1 MYVIL
6 WTELRGDYVSKFTL
20 MNKNVRIFDFEYDD
34 EEHFIVRFE
43 QNYPDNEIYA
53 PFGLIKDNNIN
64 KSEFNKWW
72 KNRQIPASRNG
83 LKELLYKSN
92 IYDKDNFDLLDA
104 KAYCLSL
111 SDQYWVKK
119 TNENIL
125 WEDIN
130 FFDNEF
136 SEDIGKI
143 LFNGTKT
150 QVNLNL
156 NTPDMTSNG
165 NYEKRW
171 KIINGDRYLIKAGG
185 KMLNQEPFN
194 EVIATKLYERI
205 LNDNEYVKYKIIYDN
220 DRAVSICK
228 NFITQDTELIP
239 AWKINEY
246 YKFYVDENKYE
257 HYIRCLNQL
266 KIPDANVLVDKMI
279 ICDFILAN
287 KDRHFNNFG
296 VIRNVETLEFERVAP
311 IFDNGCSL
319 WFDENDMYVGE
330 FFLTKPF
337 EEYEKMQVSLVKNIS
352 WLDIKKLDG
361 FIDEVKEILSSNKL
375 LSQERINKITEQIK
389 SRIEFVNELKQNR
402 KSDNGIL

>member
-1 MYVIL
+1 M
-6 WTELRGDYVSKFTL
+6 SKFTL
-20 MNKNVRIFDFEYDD
+20 MNKNKKIFDFEYDD
-34 EEHFIVRFE
+34 EEHLIIKFE
-43 QNYPDNEIYA
+43 RNYKENEDYA
-53 PFGLIKDNNIN
+53 PFGLIKGDNIN
-64 KSEFNKWW
+64 KNEFNRWW

-83 LKELLYKSN
+83 LKEVLHKSN
-92 IYDKDNFDLLDA
+92 IYDKDNFDLLDS

-111 SDQYWVKK
+111 SDQYWVKRID
-119 TNENIL
+119 ENIL

-143 LFNGTKT
+143 LFDGGKAPL
-150 QVNLNL
+150 NLNL

-171 KIINGDRYLIKAGG
+171 KIIDGDRYLVKAGG
-185 KMLNQEPFN
+185 KMINQEPFN
-194 EVIATKLYERI
+194 ELIATKLYERI
-205 LNDNEYVKYKIIYDN
+205 LNDDEYVKYDIIYDN

-228 NFITQDTELIP
+228 NFITKETELVP

-246 YKFYVDENKYE
+246 YEFTGDENKYE
-257 HYIRCLNQL
+257 HYIRCLNNL
-266 KIPDANVLVDKMI
+266 KIKDANLLVDKMI

-296 VIRNVETLEFERVAP
+296 AIRNVETLEFERIAP

-319 WFDENDMYVGE
+319 WYDENDMYVGE

-337 EEYEKMQVSLVKNIS
+337 EEYEKNQLSLVKNVS
-352 WLDIKKLDG
+352 WLDINKLNG
-361 FIDEVKEILSSNKL
+361 FADEAREILLSNKL
-375 LSQERINKITEQIK
+375 LSKDRVEKITEQIK
-389 SRIEFVNELKQNR
+389 LRIEFVSEFIQTRKENR
-402 KSDNGIL
+402 

>member
-1 MYVIL
+1 
-6 WTELRGDYVSKFTL
+6 
-20 MNKNVRIFDFEYDD
+20 MNKNKKIFDFEYND
-34 EEHFIVRFE
+34 EEHVIEKFE
-43 QNYPDNEIYA
+43 RNYPNNEIYA
-53 PFGLIKDNNIN
+53 PFGLIKDDKIDKNQ
-64 KSEFNKWW
+64 FNRWW

-83 LKELLYKSN
+83 LKEILYKSN
-92 IYDKDNFDLLDA
+92 IYDKDHFDLLDS

-111 SDQYWVKK
+111 SDQYWVKSID
-119 TNENIL
+119 ENIL

-130 FFDNEF
+130 FFDHEF

-143 LFNGTKT
+143 FFDGNNNLS
-150 QVNLNL
+150 NLNL

-171 KIINGDRYLIKAGG
+171 KIINGDRYLLKAGS
-185 KMLNQEPFN
+185 KMINQEPFN

-205 LNDNEYVKYKIIYDN
+205 LNDDEYVKYSIVYEN

-228 NFITQDTELIP
+228 NFITKETELIP

-246 YKFYVDENKYE
+246 YEFLDNENKYE
-257 HYIRCLNQL
+257 HYIRCLNNL
-266 KIPDANVLVDKMI
+266 KIPNANILVDKMI

-296 VIRNVETLEFERVAP
+296 VIRNVETLKFEKAAP
-311 IFDNGCSL
+311 LFDNGCSL

-337 EEYEKMQVSLVKNIS
+337 EEYEKTQVSLVRNFE
-352 WLDIKKLDG
+352 WFDIQKLEG
-361 FIDEVKEILSSNKL
+361 FTNEVKEILLSNKL
-375 LSQERINKITEQIK
+375 LSQERIDKIIEQIK
-389 SRIEFVNELKQNR
+389 KRIEFINQLKQSKETNN
-402 KSDNGIL
+402 DNM

>member
-1 MYVIL
+1 
-6 WTELRGDYVSKFTL
+6 
-20 MNKNVRIFDFEYDD
+20 MNKNKKIFDFEYND
-34 EEHFIVRFE
+34 EEHIIEKFE
-43 QNYPDNEIYA
+43 RNYHNNEIYA
-53 PFGLIKDNNIN
+53 PFSLIKDDKIDKNQ
-64 KSEFNKWW
+64 FNRWW

-83 LKELLYKSN
+83 LKEILYKSN
-92 IYDKDNFDLLDA
+92 IYDKDHFDLLDS

-111 SDQYWVKK
+111 SDQYWVKSID
-119 TNENIL
+119 ENIL

-130 FFDNEF
+130 FFDHEF

-143 LFNGTKT
+143 FFDGNNNLS
-150 QVNLNL
+150 NLNL

-171 KIINGDRYLIKAGG
+171 KIINGDRYLLKAGS
-185 KMLNQEPFN
+185 KMINQEPFN

-205 LNDNEYVKYKIIYDN
+205 LNDDEYVKYSIVYEN

-228 NFITQDTELIP
+228 NFITKETELIP

-246 YKFYVDENKYE
+246 YEFLDNENKYE
-257 HYIRCLNQL
+257 HYIRCLNNL
-266 KIPDANVLVDKMI
+266 KIPNANILVDKMI

-296 VIRNVETLEFERVAP
+296 VIRNVETLKFEKAAP
-311 IFDNGCSL
+311 LFDNGCSL

-337 EEYEKMQVSLVKNIS
+337 EEYEKTQVSLVRNFE
-352 WLDIKKLDG
+352 WFDIQKLEG
-361 FIDEVKEILSSNKL
+361 FTNEVKEILLSNKL
-375 LSQERINKITEQIK
+375 LSRERIDKIIEQIK
-389 SRIEFVNELKQNR
+389 KRIEFINQLKQSKETNN
-402 KSDNGIL
+402 DNM

>member
-1 MYVIL
+1 M
-6 WTELRGDYVSKFTL
+6 SKFTL
-20 MNKNVRIFDFEYDD
+20 MNKNKKIFDFEYND
-34 EEHFIVRFE
+34 EEHIIVNFKR
-43 QNYPDNEIYA
+43 NYTDNENYA
-53 PFGLIKDNNIN
+53 PFGLIKNNNID
-64 KSEFNKWW
+64 KSEFNRWW

-83 LKELLYKSN
+83 LKEVLHNSN
-92 IYDKDNFDLLDA
+92 IYDKDNFDLLDS

-119 TNENIL
+119 VDENIL

-143 LFNGTKT
+143 LFNGEKSS
-150 QVNLNL
+150 VNLNL

-171 KIINGDRYLIKAGG
+171 KIINGDRYLVKAGG
-185 KMLNQEPFN
+185 KMINQEPFN

-205 LNDNEYVKYKIIYDN
+205 LNDDEYVKYEIAYDK

-228 NFITQDTELIP
+228 NFITKTTELIP
-239 AWKINEY
+239 AWKISDY
-246 YKFYVDENKYE
+246 YDANDNENKYE
-257 HYIRCLNQL
+257 HYIRCLNEL
-266 KIPDANVLVDKMI
+266 NVPNANLLVDKMI
-279 ICDFILAN
+279 VCDYILAN

-296 VIRNVETLEFERVAP
+296 VFRNVETLEFERVAP

-337 EEYEKMQVSLVKNIS
+337 EEYENVQINLVKNFS
-352 WLDIKKLDG
+352 WLDISKLDG
-361 FIDEVKEILSSNKL
+361 FVDEVKDILSSNKL
-375 LSQERINKITEQIK
+375 LSNERINKIVEQIK
-389 SRIEFVNELKQNR
+389 IRIEYINKLKQ
-402 KSDNGIL
+402 SLE

>member
-1 MYVIL
+1 MS
-6 WTELRGDYVSKFTL
+6 RFTL
-20 MNKNVRIFDFEYDD
+20 MNKNKKIFDFEYND
-34 EEHFIVRFE
+34 EEHVIEKFE
-43 QNYPDNEIYA
+43 RNYPNNEKYA
-53 PFGLIKDNNIN
+53 PFGLIKDDKID
-64 KSEFNKWW
+64 KTQFNRWW

-83 LKELLYKSN
+83 LKEILYKSN
-92 IYDKDNFDLLDA
+92 IYDKDHFDLLDS

-111 SDQYWVKK
+111 SDQYWVKSVD
-119 TNENIL
+119 ENIL

-130 FFDNEF
+130 FFEHEF

-143 LFNGTKT
+143 FFDRNNNLS
-150 QVNLNL
+150 NLNL

-171 KIINGDRYLIKAGG
+171 KIINGDRYLLKAGS
-185 KMLNQEPFN
+185 KMINQEPFN

-205 LNDNEYVKYKIIYDN
+205 LNDDEYVKYSIVYEN

-228 NFITQDTELIP
+228 NFITKETELIP

-246 YKFYVDENKYE
+246 YEFLNNENKYE
-257 HYIRCLNQL
+257 HYIRCLNNL
-266 KIPDANVLVDKMI
+266 KIPNANILVDKMI

-296 VIRNVETLEFERVAP
+296 VIRNVETLKFEKAAP
-311 IFDNGCSL
+311 LFDNGCSL

-337 EEYEKMQVSLVKNIS
+337 EEYEKTQVSLVRNFE
-352 WLDIKKLDG
+352 WFDIQKLEG
-361 FIDEVKEILSSNKL
+361 FTNEVKEILLSNKL
-375 LSQERINKITEQIK
+375 LSQERIDKIIEQIK
-389 SRIEFVNELKQNR
+389 KRIEFINQLKQSKETN
-402 KSDNGIL
+402 NQE

>member
-1 MYVIL
+1 M
-6 WTELRGDYVSKFTL
+6 SKFTL
-20 MNKNVRIFDFEYDD
+20 MNKNKKVFDFKYND
-34 EEHFIVRFE
+34 EGHLIVGFE
-43 QNYPDNEIYA
+43 RNYPDNEKYA
-53 PFGLIKDNNIN
+53 PFGLIKNDDIDKN
-64 KSEFNKWW
+64 SFNKWW

-83 LKELLYKSN
+83 LKEILNKSG
-92 IYDKDNFDLLDA
+92 IYDEDNFDLLDA

-119 TNENIL
+119 YNENIL

-130 FFDNEF
+130 FFENEF
-136 SEDIGKI
+136 SEDIGKV
-143 LFNGTKT
+143 LFNGGKT
-150 QVNLNL
+150 SLNLNL

-185 KMLNQEPFN
+185 KMIDQEPFN

-205 LNDNEYVKYKIIYDN
+205 LNADEYVKYEIAYDN
-220 DRAVSICK
+220 EKAVSICK
-228 NFITQDTELIP
+228 NFITPNTELIP
-239 AWKINEY
+239 AWKIDEY
-246 YKFYVDENKYE
+246 YEAKKNENKYE
-257 HYIRCLNQL
+257 HYIRCLNKL
-266 KIPDANVLVDKMI
+266 NIPNANLLVDKML

-296 VIRNVETLEFERVAP
+296 VIRNVETLEFEKVAP

-337 EEYEKMQVSLVKNIS
+337 EEYEEKQVSLVKNIS
-352 WLDIKKLDG
+352 WLDISKLDG
-361 FIDEVKEILSSNKL
+361 FEEEVKEILSSNKL
-375 LSQERINKITEQIK
+375 LSNERIEKIIKQIK
-389 SRIEFVNELKQNR
+389 SRIEYVSKLKQAREN
-402 KSDNGIL
+402 DIDTEME

>member
-1 MYVIL
+1 MS
-6 WTELRGDYVSKFTL
+6 RFTL
-20 MNKNVRIFDFEYDD
+20 MNKNKKIFDFEYND
-34 EEHFIVRFE
+34 EEHVIEKFE
-43 QNYPDNEIYA
+43 RNYPNNEKYA
-53 PFGLIKDNNIN
+53 PFGLIKDDKID
-64 KSEFNKWW
+64 KTQFNRWW

-83 LKELLYKSN
+83 LKEILYKSN
-92 IYDKDNFDLLDA
+92 IYDKDHFDLLDS

-111 SDQYWVKK
+111 SDQYWVKSVD
-119 TNENIL
+119 ENIL

-130 FFDNEF
+130 FFEHEF

-143 LFNGTKT
+143 FFDGNNNLS
-150 QVNLNL
+150 NLNL

-171 KIINGDRYLIKAGG
+171 KIINGDRYLLKAGS
-185 KMLNQEPFN
+185 KMINQEPFN

-205 LNDNEYVKYKIIYDN
+205 LNDDEYVKYSIVYEN

-228 NFITQDTELIP
+228 NFITKETELIP

-246 YKFYVDENKYE
+246 YEFLNNENKYE
-257 HYIRCLNQL
+257 HYIRCLNNL
-266 KIPDANVLVDKMI
+266 KIPNANILVDKMI

-296 VIRNVETLEFERVAP
+296 VIRNVETLEFEKVAP
-311 IFDNGCSL
+311 LFDNGCSL

-337 EEYEKMQVSLVKNIS
+337 EEYEKTQVSLVRNFE
-352 WLDIKKLDG
+352 WFDVQKLEG
-361 FIDEVKEILSSNKL
+361 FTNEVKEILLNNKL
-375 LSQERINKITEQIK
+375 LSQERIDKIIEQIK
-389 SRIEFVNELKQNR
+389 KRIEFINQLKQSKETNN
-402 KSDNGIL
+402 DNM

>member
-1 MYVIL
+1 MS
-6 WTELRGDYVSKFTL
+6 RFTL
-20 MNKNVRIFDFEYDD
+20 MNKNKKIFDFEYND
-34 EEHFIVRFE
+34 EEHVIEKFE
-43 QNYPDNEIYA
+43 RNYPNNEKYA
-53 PFGLIKDNNIN
+53 PFGLIKDDKID
-64 KSEFNKWW
+64 KTQFNRWW

-83 LKELLYKSN
+83 LKEILYKSN
-92 IYDKDNFDLLDA
+92 IYDKDHFDLLDS

-111 SDQYWVKK
+111 SDQYWVKSID
-119 TNENIL
+119 ENIL

-130 FFDNEF
+130 FFDHEF

-143 LFNGTKT
+143 FFDGNNNLS
-150 QVNLNL
+150 NLNL

-171 KIINGDRYLIKAGG
+171 KIINGDRYLLKAGS
-185 KMLNQEPFN
+185 KMINQEPFN

-205 LNDNEYVKYKIIYDN
+205 LNDDEYVKYSIVYEN

-228 NFITQDTELIP
+228 NFITKETELIP

-246 YKFYVDENKYE
+246 YEFLNNENKYE
-257 HYIRCLNQL
+257 HYIRCLNNL
-266 KIPDANVLVDKMI
+266 KIPNANILVDKMI

-296 VIRNVETLEFERVAP
+296 VIRNVETLEFEKVAP
-311 IFDNGCSL
+311 LFDNGCSL

-337 EEYEKMQVSLVKNIS
+337 EEYEKTQVSLVRNFE
-352 WLDIKKLDG
+352 WFDIQKLEG
-361 FIDEVKEILSSNKL
+361 FTNEVKEILLNNKL
-375 LSQERINKITEQIK
+375 LSQERIDKIIEQIK
-389 SRIEFVNELKQNR
+389 KRIEFINQLKQSKETNN
-402 KSDNGIL
+402 DNM

>member
-1 MYVIL
+1 M
-6 WTELRGDYVSKFTL
+6 SKFTL
-20 MNKNVRIFDFEYDD
+20 MNKNKKVFDFEYND
-34 EEHFIVRFE
+34 EDHLIVGFE
-43 QNYPDNEIYA
+43 RNYPDNEKYA
-53 PFGLIKDNNIN
+53 PFGLIKNDDIDKNG
-64 KSEFNKWW
+64 FNKWW

-83 LKELLYKSN
+83 LKEILNKSG
-92 IYDKDNFDLLDA
+92 IYDEDNFDLLDA

-119 TNENIL
+119 YNENIL

-130 FFDNEF
+130 FFENEF
-136 SEDIGKI
+136 SEDIGKV
-143 LFNGTKT
+143 LFNGGKT
-150 QVNLNL
+150 SLNLNL

-185 KMLNQEPFN
+185 KMINQEPFN

-205 LNDNEYVKYKIIYDN
+205 LNDDEYVKYEIAYDN
-220 DRAVSICK
+220 EKAVSICK
-228 NFITQDTELIP
+228 NFITPNTELIP
-239 AWKINEY
+239 AWKIDEY
-246 YKFYVDENKYE
+246 YETKKSENKYE
-257 HYIRCLNQL
+257 HYIRCLNKL
-266 KIPDANVLVDKMI
+266 NIPNANLLVDKML

-296 VIRNVETLEFERVAP
+296 VIRNVETLEFEKVAP

-337 EEYEKMQVSLVKNIS
+337 EEYEKKQVSLVKNIS
-352 WLDIKKLDG
+352 WLDISKLDG
-361 FIDEVKEILSSNKL
+361 FAEEVKEILSSNKL
-375 LSQERINKITEQIK
+375 LSNERIEKIIKQIK
-389 SRIEFVNELKQNR
+389 SRIEYVSKLKQARENDIDT
-402 KSDNGIL
+402 KIE